1 MSFKERFS
9 KEFGPRMLVLLI
21 LAILMS
27 AVLVWR
33 LYYVQLLDR
42 GAYTEE
48 MKKQIIRPVRIP
60 AVRGRI
66 EAAGGEILANNEPS
80 FSLDFYLPEYRRPGV
95 SKYWT
100 AAENV
105 MVFVQEIE
113 TRIHHKAKLKTSTI
127 EKALRR
133 REKELGI
140 AQQKKAMSKEE
151 YENQKKENE
160 ISRQKKIETLVLF
173 DGVLPGLIDQVKNIN
188 LPDYLVW
195 RENQLVCFLNKIP
208 VDEGLG
214 SYSRTAQSLIQEL
227 DALCLA
233 MGRSHEVKQ
242 DDVVRHLYRKPALP
256 FRGLVDLSLK
266 ERSVLAGR
274 KTKRYQVVMTPKRV
288 YQNKYAFSHITGYT
302 GRREPKSHDD
312 IDEYFYFTPELWGR
326 TGLEYA
332 YDKLLAGKGGKELL
346 YVNRTGFAVD
356 QVKSL
361 EGTES
366 LIEAKH
372 GENIR
377 LTIDEEAQRIAYD
390 LMKDKRGSMV
400 VMDIYTGAILVMI
413 STPSFDLS
421 RIREVE
427 YYRKAVSDNPSLA
440 WVQLPRPVHNRA
452 VQAAYMPGSIIKP
465 LVAGLALERGLIDE
479 ESVYDC
485 DGAYHLGSRSK
496 IRCANRWGHG
506 KINVTKALEV
516 SCNPFFIDLAVRLGM
531 EDLVGFYQ
539 RVGFGTMPIY
549 EEGVHKRLSY
559 ESAGTLADVEIHNRV
574 GELAYLGIGQGKI
587 EISPVQACAFV
598 AAIANGGKLIKP
610 YVVDEVW
617 DSREKLLLSKHKN
630 YFRGDLGFSQKTID
644 LIHRGMFDVIHGS
657 NASAKTGRTEQGITL
672 AGKTGTAQVPYYEK
686 NEEGKTKL
694 GSDGKAI
701 RKIQKNCWFA
711 SFGPYENPRYATI
724 VLVED
729 GESGG
734 TSAAPVVRSFFDT
747 WSKTKPRSS
756 D

>member
-1 MSFKERFS
+1 MSFKERFN

-21 LAILMS
+21 IAILMS
-27 AVLVWR
+27 AILIWR
-33 LYYVQLLDR
+33 LYYVQMLDR
-42 GAYTEE
+42 GEYTEE

-60 AVRGRI
+60 PVRGRI
-66 EAAGGEILANNEPS
+66 EASKGEILANNEPS

-105 MVFVQEIE
+105 TVFVKEIE
-113 TRIHHKAKLKTSTI
+113 TMIHHKAKLRTSTI

-133 REKELGI
+133 REKDLGI
-140 AQQKKAMSKEE
+140 SLQKKAKDKAA
-151 YENQKKENE
+151 YEKQQQENE
-160 ISRQKKIETLVLF
+160 LLRRNKVEKILVF
-173 DGVLPGLIDQVKNIN
+173 DSVLPGLVDQVKNIS
-188 LPDYLVW
+188 LPESLVW
-195 RENQLVCFLNKIP
+195 EDNQLFCFLNKIP
-208 VDEGLG
+208 VEEGLG
-214 SYSRTAQSLIQEL
+214 SYSRTAQFLIQEL

-233 MGRSHEVKQ
+233 MGRSHDIKP

-256 FRGLVDLSLK
+256 FRGLTDLSLK

-288 YQNKYAFSHITGYT
+288 YQNNLAFSHITGYT
-302 GRREPKSHDD
+302 GRREPSTHDD

-332 YDKLLAGKGGKELL
+332 YDQVLAGKGGKELL

-366 LIEAKH
+366 LIPAKH
-372 GENIR
+372 GENLR
-377 LTIDEEAQRIAYD
+377 LTIDAEAQKIAYD

-400 VMDIYTGAILVMI
+400 VMDIYTGAILAMV

-421 RIREVE
+421 RIREVD
-427 YYRKAVSDNPSLA
+427 YYRQTVSDDPSLA
-440 WVQLPRPVHNRA
+440 WVQLARPMHNRA

-485 DGAYHLGSRSK
+485 DGAYHLGSRSR

-539 RVGFGTMPIY
+539 RVGFGTMPIF

-559 ESAGTLADVEIHNRV
+559 ESKGTLADVEIHNRV

-610 YVVDEVW
+610 YIVDEVW
-617 DSREKLLLSKHKN
+617 DSREEVLLSKHKN
-630 YFRGDLGFSQKTID
+630 YFRGDLNLSKKTMD
-644 LIHRGMFDVIHGS
+644 LITQGMYDVIHGS
-657 NASAKTGRTEQGITL
+657 NASAKTAKTQEGITL

-686 NEEGKTKL
+686 NEAGKTKL
-694 GSDGKAI
+694 GPDGKAI

-711 SFGPYENPRYATI
+711 SFGPYESPRYATI

-734 TSAAPVVRSFFDT
+734 TSAAPVVRKFFDT
-747 WSKTKPRSS
+747 WSQTKPNSS
-756 D
+756 N